1 MRLSRRDLLRSAIAA
16 GVVTLCPRWLHAN
29 GAINDPGNFER
40 YLVLVELDGGN
51 DGLNTFVPL
60 PQIGF
65 YNARRSATR
74 LSGAQQRTFAA
85 LPNLGLNWNLVDG
98 PGTGRFQRLAENGEL
113 AVVLGLGMPNPNR
126 SHFRGIDIWN
136 TGSNAGTVLTTGW
149 LQRGFVAGPARP
161 ASIVAEGAILSRP
174 TSNPLIGNGMRV
186 LSMRNADSFV
196 RESQNLPDPT
206 LSGTNALRHVL
217 GIQKQVVGART
228 QFEQRFDWNLPAG
241 RPVNEGVLRELPT
254 FTGDSGTALF
264 PSGDF
269 GDQCR
274 WAAQLIA
281 GGVGVPIIKIR
292 IGGFDTHSTQFAN
305 HNDLLAQLAHGLTG
319 LRDALAGKGMLDR
332 TLIMTYSEFGR
343 RIEENGSAGT
353 DHGVAAPHVVIGHSD
368 NLNANVYGT
377 YPSLGSHV
385 NYPSGM
391 NIWNDPLLD
400 RGDMIATM
408 DYRRL
413 YASGLNFLGLPNV
426 FSPTHEPVTGLLKV

>member
-1 MRLSRRDLLRSAIAA
+1 MRLSRRDLLRSALAA

-29 GAINDPGNFER
+29 GAINDPGDFDR

-60 PQIGF
+60 AQADF
-65 YNARRSATR
+65 YNARRSTTR
-74 LSGAQQRTFAA
+74 LSGTQQRTFAA

-98 PGTGRFQRLAENGEL
+98 PGNGRFQRLAESGEL
-113 AVVLGLGMPNPNR
+113 AVILGLGMPNPNR
-126 SHFRGIDIWN
+126 SHFRGIDILN
-136 TGSNAGTVLTTGW
+136 TGSAATTVLNTGW
-149 LQRGFVAGPARP
+149 LQRGFNAGPARP

-196 RESQNLPDPT
+196 KESQGLTDPA
-206 LSGTNALRHVL
+206 LSGTNALQHVL
-217 GIQKQVVGART
+217 GIQKQIVGART
-228 QFEQRFDWNLPAG
+228 QFETTFGWNNTSLTT
-241 RPVNEGVLRELPT
+241 LPT
-254 FTGDSGTALF
+254 FTGDTGTALF

-269 GDQCR
+269 GNQCR

-292 IGGFDTHSTQFAN
+292 IGGFDTHSTQFNN

-319 LRDALAGKGMLDR
+319 LRDALHDKGVLNR

-343 RIEENGSAGT
+343 RIAENGSAGT
-353 DHGVAAPHVVIGHSD
+353 DHGVAAPHLLIGSST
-368 NLNANVYGT
+368 NLNAGIFGT
-377 YPSLGSHV
+377 YPSLGSQV
-385 NYPSGM
+385 NYSGGM
-391 NIWNDPLLD
+391 SIWNDPLLD

-413 YASGLNFLGLPNV
+413 YASGLNFLGLPNIYEGD
-426 FSPTHEPVTGLLKV
+426 FAPVTGLLKA